1 MIRQRRTLEGEIIPH
16 QIYDMEL
23 PHLRNDQ
30 LFFPQPT
37 IVEHIINSR
46 SPLYGSFDYTGFSC
60 HFRTSYLPNELLW
73 SYQFPPC
80 NSTLSGFDYEKF
92 NHIQLID
99 APQFWNYENEELN
112 DIRTSGRPISSPYL
126 YHMNF
131 NRKLQQ
137 ENSFDD
143 IQPSTKRYNRLF
155 TAKLIP
161 NDNFR
166 HITTIKS
173 IDIDEELDEVETL
186 SYKSSEQNN
195 RLIIYRDYQ
204 SYQTYPIEYQK
215 QEINKHIQIL
225 QQWLE
230 NNIEKDSIND
240 ETDIYFDC
248 VDQQEFG
255 NDVVN
260 QNLAIKGQDHLY
272 DNNLVQISTTD
283 QSWISEIWL
292 SIHRRTGLLRRFL
305 NCFNQSSE
313 RSLTNIV
320 EEFVRIHG
328 GSFNHP
334 IGSRFHVSDANEKWL
349 LILKNIK
356 FVKYPIYPY
365 PQTRIILIR
374 KGVSFIAR

>member
-46 SPLYGSFDYTGFSC
+46 SPLYG
-60 HFRTSYLPNELLW
+60 
-73 SYQFPPC
+73 
-80 NSTLSGFDYEKF
+80 
-92 NHIQLID
+92 
-99 APQFWNYENEELN
+99 
-112 DIRTSGRPISSPYL
+112 
-126 YHMNF
+126 
-131 NRKLQQ
+131 
-137 ENSFDD
+137 
-143 IQPSTKRYNRLF
+143 
-155 TAKLIP
+155 
-161 NDNFR
+161 
-166 HITTIKS
+166 
-173 IDIDEELDEVETL
+173 
-186 SYKSSEQNN
+186 EQNN

-248 VDQQEFG
+248 ADQQEFG